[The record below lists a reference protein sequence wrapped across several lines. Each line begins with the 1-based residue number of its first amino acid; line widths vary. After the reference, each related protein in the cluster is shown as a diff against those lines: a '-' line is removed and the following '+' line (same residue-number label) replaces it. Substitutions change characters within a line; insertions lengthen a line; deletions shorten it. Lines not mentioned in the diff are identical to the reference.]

1 MHPSA
6 PDNPTT
12 HDPTQSSIPSSGGAS
27 NGVGPSRGRSNA
39 SSSAPAVA
47 EEELRREGAP
57 ERELGVGEEAAAE
70 QPAVVRAADE
80 AALYRVARRRER
92 DDVRREE
99 RVDVRYSVDEKAR
112 ILAKAKALGIAG
124 AHLVGALVMAFLNG
138 DQRLSD
144 QRTPYD
150 DVIDEFAAL
159 RAQVARIGGN
169 VNQIAR
175 RLNSDGYPHPVDVA
189 VLERAERLLVTARET
204 VQAVD
209 EAAFRAAEQKAGRA

>member
-1 MHPSA
+1 MSE
-6 PDNPTT
+6 D
-12 HDPTQSSIPSSGGAS
+12 
-27 NGVGPSRGRSNA
+27 
-39 SSSAPAVA
+39 
-47 EEELRREGAP
+47 
-57 ERELGVGEEAAAE
+57 AAAE
-70 QPAVVRAADE
+70 QQPAVVRAADE

-92 DDVRREE
+92 DDVRRVE
-99 RVDVRYSVDEKAR
+99 RVDVRYSVDEKSR

-138 DQRLSD
+138 DQRLPD

-169 VNQIAR
+169 VNQIAH
-175 RLNSDGYPHPVDVA
+175 RLNSDGAPHPVDVA
-189 VLERAERLLVTARET
+189 VLERTERLLVTVRET
-204 VQAVD
+204 VRAVD